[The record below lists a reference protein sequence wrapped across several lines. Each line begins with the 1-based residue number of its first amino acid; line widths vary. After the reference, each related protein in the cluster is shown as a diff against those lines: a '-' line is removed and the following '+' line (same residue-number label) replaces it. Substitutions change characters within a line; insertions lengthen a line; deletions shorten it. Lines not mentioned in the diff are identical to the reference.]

1 MDLGVQG
8 QGFLLLGGTAGMGL
22 ATAEVLAR
30 DGAALV
36 LVGRDE
42 DRAHRVA
49 DELATAHGT
58 AVHGVA
64 GDIALPGVA
73 DRVVEQAA
81 DLLDD
86 LAGVGVFTGTKG
98 HSPLSAS
105 DEEWTAAF
113 EDVLLG
119 PTRALRAVVP
129 RLVARGGGTIVTVA
143 AYGIHAPQAER
154 IAYGS
159 LKSAVTVLTKGI
171 AEDVRPRRRARQLR
185 VPRRHRDRRDARAAR
200 HDRRADATGPTT
212 KPSSG

>member
-8 QGFLLLGGTAGMGL
+8 QGYLLLGGTAGMGL
-22 ATAEVLAR
+22 ATAEVFAR
-30 DGAALV
+30 DGATLV
-36 LVGRDE
+36 LVGRDD

-81 DLLDD
+81 DLLED

-98 HSPLSAS
+98 HSPLRAS

-113 EDVLLG
+113 K
-119 PTRALRAVVP
+119 TCCS
-129 RLVARGGGTIVTVA
+129 ARPAHCERWSLAWSRGA
-143 AYGIHAPQAER
+143 AGRSSPWRRTGCHAPQAER
-154 IAYGS
+154 
-159 LKSAVTVLTKGI
+159 TRT
-171 AEDVRPRRRARQLR
+171 AR
-185 VPRRHRDRRDARAAR
+185 
-200 HDRRADATGPTT
+200 
-212 KPSSG
+212 